1 VSTSDDKTTAGPR
14 LHPSDEELL
23 KRFNEGDADAF
34 EVLVRRYERPLY
46 NFILRSVRRKDGA
59 DELLQDVFLKVVQ
72 RSRDFK
78 GNSKLST
85 WLYTIARNL
94 CIDHS
99 RKMVFRRHKSLDAP
113 SRPDEDSAPSLLD
126 RTATGEAGIDRQ
138 TIAKDLRI
146 RIAAAVEE
154 LPEEQREVFLM
165 RQVQGMAFKDIA
177 DVIGVPENTVKSRM
191 RYALERLQR
200 ALEEYRDY
208 VEELK

>member
-1 VSTSDDKTTAGPR
+1 MSRPEDI
-14 LHPSDEELL
+14 PSDEELL
-23 KRFNEGDADAF
+23 RRFNDGDADAF

-46 NFILRSVRRKDGA
+46 NFILRSVRRRERA

-72 RSRDFK
+72 RSNDFK

-113 SRPDEDSAPSLLD
+113 SRSGEDDEGPSLLD
-126 RTATGEAGIDRQ
+126 RTAAAELGADRR
-138 TIAKDLRI
+138 TIAHDLSARI
-146 RIAAAVEE
+146 TVAVEE
-154 LPEEQREVFLM
+154 LPEEQKEVFLM
-165 RQVQGMAFKDIA
+165 RQVQGMAFKEIA

-208 VEELK
+208 VPELK

>member
-1 VSTSDDKTTAGPR
+1 VSR
-14 LHPSDEELL
+14 LEDTSDEELL
-23 KRFNEGDADAF
+23 RRFNEGDADAF

-46 NFILRSVRRKDGA
+46 NFILRSVRRRDRA
-59 DELLQDVFLKVVQ
+59 DEILQDVFLKVVT
-72 RSRDFK
+72 RSNEFK

-113 SRPDEDSAPSLLD
+113 GRSGGDAEGPSLLD
-126 RTATGEAGIDRQ
+126 QTAAAELGADRQ
-138 TIAKDLRI
+138 AIANDLSQRI
-146 RIAAAVEE
+146 TLAVEE
-154 LPEEQREVFLM
+154 LPEEQKEVFLM
-165 RQVQGMAFKDIA
+165 RQVQGMAFKEIA

-208 VEELK
+208 VSELK

>member
-1 VSTSDDKTTAGPR
+1 MSRPEEQ
-14 LHPSDEELL
+14 PSDEELL
-23 KRFNEGDADAF
+23 RRFNEGDAEAF

-46 NFILRSVRRKDGA
+46 NFILRSVRRRERA

-72 RSRDFK
+72 RSQDFK

-99 RKMVFRRHKSLDAP
+99 RKMVFRRHASLDAP
-113 SRPDEDSAPSLLD
+113 SRSGSDEEGPTLLEKTSGAELGAD
-126 RTATGEAGIDRQ
+126 REAISN
-138 TIAKDLRI
+138 DLAVRI
-146 RIAAAVEE
+146 TAAVEE

-200 ALEEYRDY
+200 ALDEYRDY
-208 VEELK
+208 VSELK

>member
-1 VSTSDDKTTAGPR
+1 VSRAEDQ
-14 LHPSDEELL
+14 PSDEELL
-23 KRFNEGDADAF
+23 RRFNDGDAGAF
-34 EVLVRRYERPLY
+34 ELLMRRYERPLY
-46 NFILRSVRRKDGA
+46 NFILRSVRS
-59 DELLQDVFLKVVQ
+59 DEILQDVFMKVVQ
-72 RSRDFK
+72 RSHEFK
-78 GNSKLST
+78 GNSKFST

-94 CIDHS
+94 CIDDS

-113 SRPDEDSAPSLLD
+113 SRNGEDSAPTLLD
-126 RTATGEAGIDRQ
+126 KTAASDLGADRQ
-138 TIAKDLRI
+138 TIAKDLRD
-146 RIAAAVEE
+146 RIAVAVEE

-208 VEELK
+208 VRELK